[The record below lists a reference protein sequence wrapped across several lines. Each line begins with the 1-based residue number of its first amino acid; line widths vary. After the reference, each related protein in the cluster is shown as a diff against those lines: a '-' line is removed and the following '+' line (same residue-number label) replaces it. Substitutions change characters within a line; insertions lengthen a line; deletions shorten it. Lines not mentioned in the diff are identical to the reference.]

1 MMRTTLDIDLPVL
14 RDLKKLQKQEGKTLG
29 RLISDLLAEVLG
41 RRSAPPRRRAAL
53 RWTRR
58 TMGARV
64 DLSDKEALHAALDEP
79 VDSPPRRRRRA

>member
-1 MMRTTLDIDLPVL
+1 MMRTTLDIDAPVL

-41 RRSAPPRRRAAL
+41 RRSAPPRRQTAL

-58 TMGARV
+58 AMGARV
-64 DLSDKEALHAALDEP
+64 DLSDKEALHAALDERI
-79 VDSPPRRRRRA
+79 DSPPRRRRRA